1 MEIFRY
7 ICSKKKEPDSR
18 ILSLAGFMTFLIDTH
33 LISIE
38 NLPILQK
45 CSSKIGK
52 TISPLASVPYQS
64 ER

>member
-7 ICSKKKEPDSR
+7 IFDKKRTRLR
-18 ILSLAGFMTFLIDTH
+18 ILSLAGFMTILIDTH
-33 LISIE
+33 PIFEI
-38 NLPILQK
+38 LPILQK
-45 CSSKIGK
+45 CPSNIGK